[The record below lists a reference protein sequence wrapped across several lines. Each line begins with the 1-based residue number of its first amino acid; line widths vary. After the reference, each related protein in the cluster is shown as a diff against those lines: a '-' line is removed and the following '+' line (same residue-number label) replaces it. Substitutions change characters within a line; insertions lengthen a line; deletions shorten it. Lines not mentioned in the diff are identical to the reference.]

1 MQNLILYI
9 YTLQLFSFMARRH
22 AHASNRENLKKTGS
36 INVRVD
42 RPPGHTESSTRTLI
56 SLSGSILVG

>member
-9 YTLQLFSFMARRH
+9 YTLQLFSFMARR
-22 AHASNRENLKKTGS
+22 HASNRENLKKTGS

-42 RPPGHTESSTRTLI
+42 RPPGHTESSTRTTLI